1 MKSKVR
7 KSKVRKS
14 KVQRKSTRK
23 STRKSARK
31 SAKKSTRKF
40 GGRPSGRGG
49 RGRDS
54 NYLGNTEDSRSSRY
68 LKCPYCGAEYT
79 SSKDL
84 IKLGTG
90 TLWTTRSRRL
100 YGCYSCKKILGISSK
115 ESN

>member
-1 MKSKVR
+1 MKSKVRKSKVR

-14 KVQRKSTRK
+14 KVQRKST
-23 STRKSARK
+23 RK

-49 RGRDS
+49 RGRNS

>member
-1 MKSKVR
+1 MKSKVQKSKVR
-7 KSKVRKS
+7 KSTRMTK
-14 KVQRKSTRK
+14 RKSTRK
-23 STRKSARK
+23 STRK

-54 NYLGNTEDSRSSRY
+54 NYLVNTEESRSARY
-68 LKCPYCGAEYT
+68 LECPYCGAEYT

>member
-1 MKSKVR
+1 MKSKVRKSKVR

-14 KVQRKSTRK
+14 KVQRKST
-23 STRKSARK
+23 RK